1 MDFKLF
7 TVLQLLCLATS
18 CFAQLAP
25 CPTCNEEACCSAQ
38 CPNSFF
44 CSVTSGQAPECFDSV
59 TGMFWTSRICKRP
72 NCESCTSAQIS
83 CAGVTRICRSTA
95 THGVCSFNY

>member
-1 MDFKLF
+1 MGLRLFK
-7 TVLQLLCLATS
+7 VVQLLLLATS

-38 CPNSFF
+38 CPNTFF
-44 CSVTSGQAPECFDSV
+44 CLVASGSAPECFQPPGTFAPPRV
-59 TGMFWTSRICKRP
+59 CIRP

-95 THGVCSFNY
+95 YHGVCSYNY